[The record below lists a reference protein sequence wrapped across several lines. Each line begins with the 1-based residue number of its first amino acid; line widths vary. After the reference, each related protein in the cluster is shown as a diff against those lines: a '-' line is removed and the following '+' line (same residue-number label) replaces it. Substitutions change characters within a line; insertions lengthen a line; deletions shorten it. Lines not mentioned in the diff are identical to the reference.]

1 VSERRLDRK
10 KMRYGLSVS
19 IVERQC
25 DTRKGEKRRQMKM
38 ITCIDDRLAHR
49 VWLNKLTITLLL
61 PTNV

>member
-25 DTRKGEKRRQMKM
+25 DTRKGEKQRQMKM
-38 ITCIDDRLAHR
+38 ITCPDD
-49 VWLNKLTITLLL
+49 VTITL
-61 PTNV
+61 

>member
-1 VSERRLDRK
+1 MSDRRLDRK

-38 ITCIDDRLAHR
+38 ITCPDN
-49 VWLNKLTITLLL
+49 VTMTL
-61 PTNV
+61 

>member
-1 VSERRLDRK
+1 MSERRLDRK

-38 ITCIDDRLAHR
+38 ITCPDDVIMRKVMRQASR
-49 VWLNKLTITLLL
+49 CMMNDDTI
-61 PTNV
+61 